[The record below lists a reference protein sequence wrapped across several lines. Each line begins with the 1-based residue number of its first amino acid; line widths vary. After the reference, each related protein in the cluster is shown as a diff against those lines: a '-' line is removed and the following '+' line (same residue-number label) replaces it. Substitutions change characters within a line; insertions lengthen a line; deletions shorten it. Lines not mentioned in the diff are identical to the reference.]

1 VALLC
6 RKDEDCGDLCGIRR
20 EECRRDRGFF
30 TLLGI
35 FSGRQLALDG
45 EHRFRRV
52 VFSAVLFLLLMF
64 HLPIVR
70 QRPRRRADELVALF
84 QIMRRGPAVRRPG
97 RVIFDDVR
105 RLSCRRGIA
114 VSSMG

>member
-1 VALLC
+1 MRIVAISAESAE
-6 RKDEDCGDLCGIRR
+6 KNVVETGDSLHYW
-20 EECRRDRGFF
+20 EYLVDASSPS
-30 TLLGI
+30 T
-35 FSGRQLALDG
+35 ANTA
-45 EHRFRRV
+45 V

-114 VSSMG
+114 VSSIG